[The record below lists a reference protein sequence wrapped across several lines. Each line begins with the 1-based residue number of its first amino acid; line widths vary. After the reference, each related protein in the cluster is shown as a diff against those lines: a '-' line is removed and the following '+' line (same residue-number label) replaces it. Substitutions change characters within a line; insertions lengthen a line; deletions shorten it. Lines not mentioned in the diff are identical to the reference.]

1 MDPRASSARTT
12 RSAGLASTAH
22 PTTLTIA
29 LLLDAFRRAAAR
41 NQTATLLARDPAAQ
55 VTLDNTDAIAFLLKL
70 LRQEGAE
77 EQISRLEDRL
87 PVEGLFG
94 FYIEG
99 TNREVLYQ
107 FGRGIDGTPASS
119 WGWNDLD

>member
-1 MDPRASSARTT
+1 
-12 RSAGLASTAH
+12 
-22 PTTLTIA
+22 
-29 LLLDAFRRAAAR
+29 
-41 NQTATLLARDPAAQ
+41 
-55 VTLDNTDAIAFLLKL
+55 LKL

-107 FGRGIDGTPASS
+107 FGREIDGTPASS